1 MYSPAPFLIS
11 SAALTSI
18 FSFFFGG
25 YFREREWAYKL
36 WIRFQAYESTPD
48 TEQDCLEICA
58 DLEAKE
64 RIYRQAKGLLWIL
77 LLTIVVEFIV
87 FQFYSRPYIDPASPL
102 FENDASHAYFWF
114 NIIIGIIVLINCSEL
129 IYILV
134 SWEIGSSFP
143 FFMIRKRVTGQE
155 RLAILWKQF
164 NCAEKKKRTV
174 SKNRIPPYFYKKLD
188 E

>member
-36 WIRFQAYESTPD
+36 WIRFQAYESVLD
-48 TEQDCLEICA
+48 SEQDCMEICA
-58 DLEAKE
+58 ELEAKE

-77 LLTIVVEFIV
+77 LLTIIVEFIV
-87 FQFYSRPYIDPASPL
+87 FQFYSHPYITPESPV
-102 FENDASHAYFWF
+102 FEADAPHAYFCF
-114 NIIIGIIVLINCSEL
+114 NIIIGIIVLINCFEL
-129 IYILV
+129 IYIQLAWEV
-134 SWEIGSSFP
+134 SPGFP
-143 FFMIRKRVTGQE
+143 FFVLRKRVTGQE
-155 RLAILWKQF
+155 RLALLWKQF
-164 NCAEKKKRTV
+164 NCAEKKKAETRA
-174 SKNRIPPYFYKKLD
+174 NRIPPYFYRKLD